1 MLDRYVSKTSKSKHM
16 HKKAKQVLPSG
27 VSYFLRYFDPYPF
40 YTAMAKGSKIVD
52 VDGNDY
58 IDFWLGHYALI
69 LGHSPPEIVNA
80 VRQQIEN
87 GTHYG
92 TCHEL
97 EITMADQVVK
107 MIPSAEMIRFTN
119 SGTEAAMYATR
130 LARTYTNREKIAKV
144 EGGWHGG
151 YDALHIAV
159 SPPLDVPQSNGI
171 TKGAQ
176 EDTIVIPFNDLEEAR
191 NKLKK
196 YNIAAIIVEPVL
208 GAGGGVPADKEFLK
222 GLRELCSEKGALLIF
237 DEIVTGFRLAPGGA
251 QQYYGILPDITI
263 LGKIMGGGFPIG
275 VIASRREIM
284 EYMDPLLY
292 ERPEFSFHGGTFCGN
307 PVSLTAGLTTLKL
320 LEDGHLQDQLNRQG
334 DRIRQQ
340 LHDIFEKGK
349 IDIYITGVS
358 SIFQTHFTREE
369 VRDVRSAFQADRTKL
384 MDYHMYLIANGVF
397 FLPTKIGVLSRAHTK
412 KDVNKFLLET
422 ENYVKRSQPDF

>member
-1 MLDRYVSKTSKSKHM
+1 M
-16 HKKAKQVLPSG
+16 HKKAKRVLPSG

-40 YTAMAKGSKIVD
+40 YTATAKGSKIVD
-52 VDGNDY
+52 VDGNNY

-80 VRQQIEN
+80 VRQQIGN

-97 EITMADQVVK
+97 EITMAEQVVK

-340 LHDIFEKGK
+340 LHDIFEKGN
-349 IDIYITGVS
+349 IDVYITGVS

-412 KDVNKFLLET
+412 KDFNKFLLET

>member
-1 MLDRYVSKTSKSKHM
+1 M
-16 HKKAKQVLPSG
+16 HKKAKRVLPSG
-27 VSYFLRYFDPYPF
+27 VSYFLRYFNPYPF
-40 YTAMAKGSKIVD
+40 YATTAKGSKIVD

-69 LGHSPPEIVNA
+69 LGHSPPEIVSA

-92 TCHEL
+92 ICHEL
-97 EITMADQVVK
+97 EITLAEQVVK

-130 LARTYTNREKIAKV
+130 LARTYTNREKIVKL

-171 TKGAQ
+171 TTGAQ
-176 EDTIVIPFNDLEEAR
+176 EDTIVIPFNDLEEVR
-191 NKLKK
+191 KKLKK
-196 YNIAAIIVEPVL
+196 DNIAAIIIEPVL
-208 GAGGGVPADKEFLK
+208 GAGGGIPADKEFLK
-222 GLRELCSEKGALLIF
+222 GLRELCSETGVLLIF
-237 DEIVTGFRLAPGGA
+237 DEIITGFRLAPGGA
-251 QQYYGILPDITI
+251 QQYYGILPDITV

-284 EYMDPLLY
+284 EHMDPLLY

-307 PVSLTAGLTTLKL
+307 PVSATAGLTTLKL
-320 LEDGHLQDQLNRQG
+320 LEDGHLLNQLNRQG
-334 DRIRQQ
+334 GKIRQQ
-340 LHDIFEKGK
+340 LHDIFEKGN
-349 IDIYITGVS
+349 IDVCITGVS

-384 MDYHMYLIANGVF
+384 TDYHMYLIAHGVF

-412 KDVNKFLLET
+412 EDLNKFLLET
-422 ENYVKRSQPDF
+422 ENYVNKCKKYG